1 MPISTLLLRKAWIQ
15 LSLRDILKQFSNLWA
30 QFLFIAKIE
39 GLRYAIRRL
48 LRFLLLVMGVGL
60 ENEVV
65 STIRREAYRRFYNSY
80 IDVGAFTG
88 DTLLPTAYMFN
99 KCIAVEPDPRSFPLL
114 ALMIRRQGLEN
125 CHAENVALADSS
137 GYAKLCLARA
147 PDQSFLVF
155 TDQALCQETTWVKLE
170 TLDAIVKK
178 HKLMP
183 PYLIKIDVQG
193 HEFYVLKGAY
203 ETLKRPCTVIMEL
216 WPYGIYKSGKSPE
229 HVLLFMKKMGFKVYN
244 TCGRAIPYEKLLDL
258 MGQGQNNPHLSCDLV
273 FKKGVD

>member
-1 MPISTLLLRKAWIQ
+1 
-15 LSLRDILKQFSNLWA
+15 
-30 QFLFIAKIE
+30 
-39 GLRYAIRRL
+39 
-48 LRFLLLVMGVGL
+48 MGVGL

-65 STIRREAYRRFYNSY
+65 STIRREAYRRFYNSF
-80 IDVGAFTG
+80 IDVGAFIG

-114 ALMIRRQGLEN
+114 ALMIRRLGLEN
-125 CHAENVALADSS
+125 CYAENVALADSS

-147 PDQSFLVF
+147 PDQSFLIF

-193 HEFYVLKGAY
+193 HEFYVL
-203 ETLKRPCTVIMEL
+203 
-216 WPYGIYKSGKSPE
+216 
-229 HVLLFMKKMGFKVYN
+229 
-244 TCGRAIPYEKLLDL
+244 
-258 MGQGQNNPHLSCDLV
+258 
-273 FKKGVD
+273 

>member
-1 MPISTLLLRKAWIQ
+1 MPISMLLFRKAWIR
-15 LSLRDILKQFSNLWA
+15 LSLRDILKQFSNLVA

-65 STIRREAYRRFYNSY
+65 STIRREAYRRFYNSF
-80 IDVGAFTG
+80 IDVGAFIG

-114 ALMIRRQGLEN
+114 ALMIRRLGLEN
-125 CHAENVALADSS
+125 CYAENVALADSS

-147 PDQSFLVF
+147 PDQSFLIF

-244 TCGRAIPYEKLLDL
+244 TCGRAIPYEKLLGL
-258 MGQGQNNPHLSCDLV
+258 VGQGQNNPRLSCDLV